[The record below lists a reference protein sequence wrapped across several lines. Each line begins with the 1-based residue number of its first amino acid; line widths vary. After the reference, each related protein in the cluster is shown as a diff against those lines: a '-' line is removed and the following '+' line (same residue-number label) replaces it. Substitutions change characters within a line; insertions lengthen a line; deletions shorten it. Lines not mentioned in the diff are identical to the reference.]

1 MAKNKNKY
9 KESTKFLNQ
18 LLSTKKSIFEMALWV
33 RDHAQFFEW
42 RCNYP
47 TEKILPII
55 KPYLDVSNYLCAN
68 GMGEN
73 GDALREFQKFSVE
86 TVIKL
91 EKCNCY

>member
-33 RDHAQFFEW
+33 RDHAQFLEW